1 VISDTSNLAQWTE
14 LGAELSGPNGES
26 RRREIINNLEDLE
39 IRAENALRSAYG
51 EASEKIQ
58 ALLQA
63 LDVAKQIAHTVQKP
77 VDLSA
82 L

>member
-1 VISDTSNLAQWTE
+1 MISDTSNLAQWTE